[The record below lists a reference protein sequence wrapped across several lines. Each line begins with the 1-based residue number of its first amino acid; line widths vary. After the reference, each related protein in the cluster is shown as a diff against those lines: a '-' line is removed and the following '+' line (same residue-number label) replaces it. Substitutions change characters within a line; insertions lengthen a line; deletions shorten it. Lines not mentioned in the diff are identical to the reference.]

1 MNQMSA
7 HIRPA
12 PSALELFQ
20 DRAAFWLV
28 YALVFSIP
36 CEEAFP
42 LLAGF
47 VVTRWLGLAA
57 AAAVA
62 LRCVLLGQ
70 FRKPGLVLLGLAA
83 FAAWGGASI
92 LWSDAPESTLVR
104 AGTYAQL
111 LLLAWLVWELV
122 RSERRAAGL
131 LQAYV
136 LGALVSAS
144 ETVRNFAMGRT
155 AGVVG
160 AELGRDIQL
169 GERYTAGA
177 FNVNDLG
184 LVLVLSIPLSVYFL
198 ARTKRRAARYLY
210 WAQLAL
216 CIAAVGF
223 TASRGALIAL
233 AAAFMAVPLTLR
245 FFSRRARLAAAA
257 IIPASLVVSAL
268 IIPQEARDRFLNIGA
283 ELTEGTLTNR
293 TAIWTV
299 ALDVYRE
306 RPLAGVGA
314 GAFSESAARK
324 LDRPLVAHNT
334 FLSVLSELGTVGA
347 LLFAT
352 ILGLL
357 VTCIWGLPALEKRIW
372 GVLLLA
378 WAAGASA
385 VTWEYRKP
393 TWILFALLA
402 AHASACA
409 RERARG
415 YAHRAL
421 LIRQAAFAHSR
432 RRSAAVGR

>member
-1 MNQMSA
+1 MNTSSA
-7 HIRPA
+7 HIQPA
-12 PSALELFQ
+12 PSALELLQ
-20 DRAAFWLV
+20 DRVAFWLLW
-28 YALVFSIP
+28 ALVFSIP

-47 VVTRWLGLAA
+47 VVTRLLGLAA
-57 AAAVA
+57 AVAVA
-62 LRCVLLGQ
+62 LRCILLGR
-70 FRKPGLVLLGLAA
+70 FRKPGLVLWALAA
-83 FAAWGGASI
+83 FAAWGGTSI

-111 LLLAWLVWELV
+111 LLLAWLVWEVV
-122 RSERRAAGL
+122 RSEQRAAGL

-155 AGVVG
+155 AGVLG
-160 AELGRDIQL
+160 AELGRDIQD
-169 GERYTAGA
+169 GQRYTAGA

-184 LVLVLSIPLSVYFL
+184 LVLVLSIPLSLYFL

-210 WAQLAL
+210 WTQLAL

-233 AAAFMAVPLTLR
+233 TAALMAVPLTLR

-257 IIPASLVVSAL
+257 IIPASLVVAAL
-268 IIPQEARDRFLNIGA
+268 IIPPEARDRFLNIG
-283 ELTEGTLTNR
+283 TEFTKGTLTHR
-293 TAIWTV
+293 TEIWTV
-299 ALDVYRE
+299 ALDTYRE
-306 RPLAGVGA
+306 RPLSGVGA
-314 GAFSESAARK
+314 GAFSETSARK

-334 FLSVLSELGTVGA
+334 FLAVLSELGTVGA

-357 VTCIWGLPALEKRIW
+357 VACISGLPALEKRIW

-378 WAAGASA
+378 WAAGASG

-402 AHASACA
+402 AHASACT
-409 RERARG
+409 RERAREF
-415 YAHRAL
+415 AHRAV
-421 LIRQAAFAHSR
+421 LIRKTAFANSW
-432 RRSAAVGR
+432 RRSAEVQR